1 MALSIRPSIYNLLMV
16 LSYKTLKIRLLKYNS
31 PKVKKEFVQFRC
43 SLYEKKL
50 LRIKSKKSGLSIS
63 EYCRRAAFDDRI
75 IERLSEEQIASY
87 RMLVRYQN
95 NFKNIGNMFRKRNPK
110 LADEVVQLA
119 SEIRQHLL
127 NFKK

>member
-1 MALSIRPSIYNLLMV
+1 M
-16 LSYKTLKIRLLKYNS
+16 
-31 PKVKKEFVQFRC
+31 KKEFVQFRC

-87 RMLVRYQN
+87 KMLVRYQT

-110 LADEVVQLA
+110 LAEEVVQLA
-119 SEIRQHLL
+119 NEIRNHLL